1 MPVSFVIFLYLH
13 VSFLHVSGLYKP
25 IIRVSPAVAYLLP
38 LGSYN
43 NIDILNKI
51 MFKYGFKIHSI

>member
-1 MPVSFVIFLYLH
+1 MFRASIGPS
-13 VSFLHVSGLYKP
+13 SG
-25 IIRVSPAVAYLLP
+25 VSPAVAYLLP

-51 MFKYGFKIHSI
+51 KLKYGFKIHSI

>member
-1 MPVSFVIFLYLH
+1 MFWAFTSPSSGVST
-13 VSFLHVSGLYKP
+13 
-25 IIRVSPAVAYLLP
+25 AVAYLLP

-51 MFKYGFKIHSI
+51 MLEYGFKIHSI